1 MTLRRRSLP
10 LRYSGKTLEDVHAN
24 QGVEFALICDAN
36 KKMPDYFWMPG
47 ANGKY
52 VMSGCTCLR
61 RAEIVSRRALSRL
74 SNLTAADVAQVCCKK
89 QPGLYGESY
98 LQHLEECFP
107 GVSRR
112 ASSRGAASLV
122 LRAAHLPSLSL
133 PRISFRARAAPTASC
148 AAAGSSTGRTRS
160 PTSCGAASRASA
172 ARTRRC

>member
-74 SNLTAADVAQVCCKK
+74 SNLTAAGVAQVCRKK

-98 LQHLEECFP
+98 LQHLEECW
-107 GVSRR
+107 
-112 ASSRGAASLV
+112 AQ
-122 LRAAHLPSLSL
+122 
-133 PRISFRARAAPTASC
+133 
-148 AAAGSSTGRTRS
+148 
-160 PTSCGAASRASA
+160 
-172 ARTRRC
+172 